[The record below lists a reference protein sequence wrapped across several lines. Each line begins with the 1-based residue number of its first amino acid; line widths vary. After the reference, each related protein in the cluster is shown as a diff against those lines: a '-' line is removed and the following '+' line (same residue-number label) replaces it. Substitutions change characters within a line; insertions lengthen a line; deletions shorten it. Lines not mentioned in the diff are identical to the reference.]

1 VASLP
6 IRLIIGLV
14 SWNKLMAVAFEVTVT
29 GTWSPNDVAPCTYPA
44 SAHFPDLLGTT
55 QTENTQF

>member
-1 VASLP
+1 
-6 IRLIIGLV
+6 
-14 SWNKLMAVAFEVTVT
+14 MAVAFEVTVT

-55 QTENTQF
+55 QTENTQFWRSGAQASAGVG